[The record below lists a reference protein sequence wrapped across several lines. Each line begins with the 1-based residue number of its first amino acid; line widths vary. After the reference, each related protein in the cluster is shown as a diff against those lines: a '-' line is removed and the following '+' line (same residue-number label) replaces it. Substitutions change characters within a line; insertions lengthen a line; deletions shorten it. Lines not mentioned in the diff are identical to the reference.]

1 MTNILWFRD
10 IKKEDIAYV
19 GGKGSNL
26 GEMYNIPL
34 PIPPGFVVTA
44 QAYKKFVDYTGIK
57 EQMMHILDNTN
68 VDDNDELQSAS
79 NKIKEIILN
88 AKMPSEIADDIT
100 ESYDNLNV
108 NNDIIKSLNKDALDM
123 IKAGRDLPYVA
134 VRSSATAEDLP
145 EASFAG
151 QQETYLNVKGVDRVI
166 SAVQN
171 CWASL
176 FTARAIYYRIK
187 NNFPH
192 EKVLIAVVIQKMVD
206 STSSGVMFTANP
218 ATNNTNEIMIEA
230 AFGLGEVVVGGQ
242 VTPDTYIID
251 KETLKLKSKKIATQP
266 YALLRGYKDG
276 NRKEIL
282 QKEQGSKQKITDE
295 IILQLAEFGKK
306 IEGHY
311 NAPQD
316 IEWATEKNKIYIVQ
330 SRAITTL
337 LKKREESEKISDHM
351 KPILDGLSAS
361 PGIATGRVKIVK
373 DPSELSKVLTGDIL
387 VAVMTNPDYV
397 PSMKRAAAIVTDEG
411 GITCFSGDTKILT
424 TKGFMQF
431 KEVNSLLENN
441 QKIKVL
447 SFNPKTYKT
456 EWKAATNPI
465 KRKSNLIKIGVSQRG
480 YTKENFLK
488 ITPDHKM
495 VSFENRNIIKEDI
508 SKIIA
513 QNKGVIVANKIPQ
526 NNNPHTIN
534 EPKLSYLCGALFTD
548 GYIKVDNRRG
558 RVTFTQKETLE
569 KEEFISTVKQ
579 YYFDIF
585 NTGFNYKHTKYG
597 EGNIRGRK
605 IIGSATDFIS
615 HRKEPALKLKNV
627 KDNLCD
633 FVLHLD
639 NESLISFLAGAIDGD
654 GSYNSKTNFQRLH
667 IYCGKKYLFEGLVLA
682 LLRLGINYQ
691 ISKNRENCYN
701 IQILDNLDL
710 IFSKTKR
717 VKAVPN
723 KRYDG
728 TRFFFAK
735 QILND
740 IIEDANYKGRI
751 KPYINNNLLLDSDK
765 LKNYV
770 MPLIKN
776 KNILKQLNNIIDS
789 DIKMLRVFKEDD
801 LGVNEVYNFEVEDNH
816 TYIVF
821 TDNFTPIIVWNCHAA
836 IVSREMGIPSIVGT
850 EKATKVL
857 KENQLITV
865 DATSGK
871 VYDGS
876 VAIKETKEVETEELG
891 KEIKTKTKVYMNLGE
906 PEKISDYKNLQF
918 DGIGLM
924 RIEFIISSYIGKHPL
939 FLIENHK
946 QDMYI
951 DKLAE
956 GISKVASEINP
967 KPVIVRF
974 SDFKSN
980 EYKGLE
986 GGDRFEPHEDNP
998 LIGWRGVSRYIS
1010 EDFVEAFRLECK
1022 AIKKVRST
1030 LKNVHVMLPFVRTT
1044 DEVKKCLEIMR
1055 TEDLVR
1061 EEGFKVW
1068 LMAEVP
1074 SVSIIP
1080 EEFAKLDIDGVS
1092 IGSNDL
1098 TMLVL
1103 GIDRDSAKLGRM
1115 GYFDER
1121 NKAVLKAIE
1130 NIIAGFHKFNKTV
1143 SICGQ
1148 SVSVYPE
1155 ILKFV
1160 LRHGINSVSVNPDVV
1175 NKVKRQVAEIEE
1187 ILMPE
1192 E

>member
-19 GGKGSNL
+19 GGKGANL

-44 QAYKKFVDYTGIK
+44 QAYKKFLDYTGIK
-57 EQMMHILDNTN
+57 EQMMHILNNTN
-68 VDDNDELQSAS
+68 VDDNEELQSAS
-79 NKIKEIILN
+79 KKIKEIILN
-88 AKMPSEIADDIT
+88 AKMPSEIADDIA

-108 NNDIIKSLNKDALDM
+108 NNDIIKQLNKNALSM

-145 EASFAG
+145 SASFAG
-151 QQETYLNVKGVDRVI
+151 QQETYLNVKSVDRVI

-192 EKVLIAVVIQKMVD
+192 EKVLIAVIIQKMVD
-206 STSSGVMFTANP
+206 STSSGVMFTVNP
-218 ATNNTNEIMIEA
+218 ATNNTDEIMIEA

-242 VTPDTYIID
+242 LTPDTYILD
-251 KETLKLKSKKIATQP
+251 KKTLKIKSKKITTQP

-282 QKEQGSKQKITDE
+282 PKEQGSNQKIPDE
-295 IILQLAEFGKK
+295 IIIQLAEFGKK
-306 IEGHY
+306 IEEHY
-311 NAPQD
+311 GSAQD
-316 IEWATEKNKIYIVQ
+316 IEWATEKNKVYIVQ
-330 SRAITTL
+330 SRAVTTL
-337 LKKREESEKISDHM
+337 LKKREEAKKISDHM
-351 KPILDGLSAS
+351 KQILDGLSAS
-361 PGIATGRVKIVK
+361 PGIATGKVKIVK
-373 DPSELSKVLTGDIL
+373 DASELSKIMPGDIL
-387 VAVMTNPDYV
+387 VAIMTSPDYV
-397 PSMKRAAAIVTDEG
+397 PAMKRAAAIVCDEG
-411 GITCFSGDTKILT
+411 GIT
-424 TKGFMQF
+424 
-431 KEVNSLLENN
+431 
-441 QKIKVL
+441 
-447 SFNPKTYKT
+447 
-456 EWKAATNPI
+456 A
-465 KRKSNLIKIGVSQRG
+465 
-480 YTKENFLK
+480 
-488 ITPDHKM
+488 
-495 VSFENRNIIKEDI
+495 
-508 SKIIA
+508 
-513 QNKGVIVANKIPQ
+513 
-526 NNNPHTIN
+526 
-534 EPKLSYLCGALFTD
+534 
-548 GYIKVDNRRG
+548 
-558 RVTFTQKETLE
+558 
-569 KEEFISTVKQ
+569 
-579 YYFDIF
+579 
-585 NTGFNYKHTKYG
+585 
-597 EGNIRGRK
+597 
-605 IIGSATDFIS
+605 
-615 HRKEPALKLKNV
+615 
-627 KDNLCD
+627 
-633 FVLHLD
+633 
-639 NESLISFLAGAIDGD
+639 
-654 GSYNSKTNFQRLH
+654 
-667 IYCGKKYLFEGLVLA
+667 
-682 LLRLGINYQ
+682 
-691 ISKNRENCYN
+691 
-701 IQILDNLDL
+701 
-710 IFSKTKR
+710 
-717 VKAVPN
+717 
-723 KRYDG
+723 
-728 TRFFFAK
+728 
-735 QILND
+735 
-740 IIEDANYKGRI
+740 
-751 KPYINNNLLLDSDK
+751 
-765 LKNYV
+765 
-770 MPLIKN
+770 
-776 KNILKQLNNIIDS
+776 
-789 DIKMLRVFKEDD
+789 
-801 LGVNEVYNFEVEDNH
+801 
-816 TYIVF
+816 
-821 TDNFTPIIVWNCHAA
+821 HAS
-836 IVSREMGIPSIVGT
+836 IVSRELGIPCIVGT

-876 VAIKETKEVETEELG
+876 VAIKETKEFEKEEEPG

-939 FLIENHK
+939 FLIENNK

-1010 EDFVEAFRLECK
+1010 DDFIEAFRLECK
-1022 AIKKVRST
+1022 AIKKVRTT

-1080 EEFAKLDIDGVS
+1080 EDFAKLDIDGVS

-1130 NIIAGFHKFNKTV
+1130 NIIIGFHKFNKTV

-1160 LRHGINSVSVNPDVV
+1160 LRHRIDSVSVNPDVV
-1175 NKVKRQVAEIEE
+1175 NKIKRQVAEIEE

>member
-1 MTNILWFRD
+1 MFFRGAMTNILWFRD
-10 IKKEDIAYV
+10 IKKEDLEYV
-19 GGKGSNL
+19 GGKGLNL
-26 GEMYNIPL
+26 GIMYNIPL

-44 QAYKKFVDYTGIK
+44 QAYKKFLDYTDVKDQII
-57 EQMMHILDNTN
+57 HILNNAN
-68 VDDNDELQSAS
+68 VDDNEELQSAS
-79 NKIKEIILN
+79 KKIKEIILN
-88 AKMPSEIADDIT
+88 AKMPSEIAEDIT

-108 NNDIIKSLNKDALDM
+108 NNDIIKQLNKDALSM

-134 VRSSATAEDLP
+134 VRSSATAEDRP

-151 QQETYLNVKGVDRVI
+151 QMETYLNVKSVDRVI

-176 FTARAIYYRIK
+176 FTARAIYYRTK

-192 EKVLIAVVIQKMVD
+192 EKVLIAVIVQKMVD
-206 STSSGVMFTANP
+206 STSSGVMFTVNP
-218 ATNNTNEIMIEA
+218 ATNNTTEIMIEA

-242 VTPDTYIID
+242 ITPDTYIVD

-282 QKEQGSKQKITDE
+282 PEEKGSQQKITDG

-311 NAPQD
+311 GAPQD
-316 IEWATEKNKIYIVQ
+316 IEWATEKNKVYIVQ
-330 SRAITTL
+330 SRAVTTL
-337 LKKREESEKISDHM
+337 LKKREESERISDHM

-361 PGIATGRVKIVK
+361 PGIATGKVKIVN
-373 DPSELSKVLTGDIL
+373 DVSELSKIMPGDIL
-387 VAVMTNPDYV
+387 VAIMTSPDYV
-397 PSMKRAAAIVTDEG
+397 PAMKRAAAIVCDEG
-411 GITCFSGDTKILT
+411 GIT
-424 TKGFMQF
+424 
-431 KEVNSLLENN
+431 
-441 QKIKVL
+441 
-447 SFNPKTYKT
+447 
-456 EWKAATNPI
+456 A
-465 KRKSNLIKIGVSQRG
+465 
-480 YTKENFLK
+480 
-488 ITPDHKM
+488 
-495 VSFENRNIIKEDI
+495 
-508 SKIIA
+508 
-513 QNKGVIVANKIPQ
+513 
-526 NNNPHTIN
+526 
-534 EPKLSYLCGALFTD
+534 
-548 GYIKVDNRRG
+548 
-558 RVTFTQKETLE
+558 
-569 KEEFISTVKQ
+569 
-579 YYFDIF
+579 
-585 NTGFNYKHTKYG
+585 
-597 EGNIRGRK
+597 
-605 IIGSATDFIS
+605 
-615 HRKEPALKLKNV
+615 
-627 KDNLCD
+627 
-633 FVLHLD
+633 
-639 NESLISFLAGAIDGD
+639 
-654 GSYNSKTNFQRLH
+654 
-667 IYCGKKYLFEGLVLA
+667 
-682 LLRLGINYQ
+682 
-691 ISKNRENCYN
+691 
-701 IQILDNLDL
+701 
-710 IFSKTKR
+710 
-717 VKAVPN
+717 
-723 KRYDG
+723 
-728 TRFFFAK
+728 
-735 QILND
+735 
-740 IIEDANYKGRI
+740 
-751 KPYINNNLLLDSDK
+751 
-765 LKNYV
+765 
-770 MPLIKN
+770 
-776 KNILKQLNNIIDS
+776 
-789 DIKMLRVFKEDD
+789 
-801 LGVNEVYNFEVEDNH
+801 
-816 TYIVF
+816 
-821 TDNFTPIIVWNCHAA
+821 HAS
-836 IVSREMGIPSIVGT
+836 IVSRELGIPCIVGT

-876 VAIKETKEVETEELG
+876 VAIKESKEEVKEELG

-1010 EDFVEAFRLECK
+1010 DDFIEAFRLECK

-1130 NIIAGFHKFNKTV
+1130 NIIVGFHKFNKTV

-1187 ILMPE
+1187 ILMPDE
-1192 E
+1192 